1 MSATSSAGRVWGV
14 TQTTLANAMEVAGCL
29 VLKLPAMDSSR
40 TDAACGH
47 VDAENRKGKL
57 FRCTACGRVDD
68 ADVNAARVMRQ
79 RALKWLARP
88 SFGQVWPATSVST
101 TPGAVTAHWT
111 DAPRMR
117 CTSTRLAAI
126 WQPETRGR
134 FHLPHCPIS
143 GVHFY
148 RSFPPLTGG
157 ARRAG
162 RDASARRSRMAGVRQ
177 TAAPTPRPAGL
188 FHPVSPPPPA
198 ARDPRTPGRSTTV
211 PRCASAGATTPPR

>member
-14 TQTTLANAMEVAGCL
+14 TQTTLANAMEVAGGL

-101 TPGAVTAHWT
+101 TPGAVPAHWT

-117 CTSTRLAAI
+117 CTSIRLAAI

-134 FHLPHCPIS
+134 FHLPHCPIL
-143 GVHFY
+143 GVHF
-148 RSFPPLTGG
+148 
-157 ARRAG
+157 
-162 RDASARRSRMAGVRQ
+162 
-177 TAAPTPRPAGL
+177 
-188 FHPVSPPPPA
+188 
-198 ARDPRTPGRSTTV
+198 
-211 PRCASAGATTPPR
+211 

>member
-134 FHLPHCPIS
+134 FHLPHCPIP
-143 GVHFY
+143 GVHFSP
-148 RSFPPLTGG
+148 RFPKRHGFSRPPEVFT
-157 ARRAG
+157 
-162 RDASARRSRMAGVRQ
+162 ASALRRGELRSPRLRLEGRRKADCEMHRQHRRPNRPAPSPEGVRF
-177 TAAPTPRPAGL
+177 AHIPTPSG
-188 FHPVSPPPPA
+188 
-198 ARDPRTPGRSTTV
+198 DPQTND
-211 PRCASAGATTPPR
+211 

>member
-1 MSATSSAGRVWGV
+1 MRVPIGRGALTQDVGDLQRRPSV
-14 TQTTLANAMEVAGCL
+14 GSPQTTLANAMEVAGCL

-88 SFGQVWPATSVST
+88 SFGQVWLATSVST

-143 GVHFY
+143 GVHFWLDESVHY
-148 RSFPPLTGG
+148 SRDSHLGVSAP
-157 ARRAG
+157 RG
-162 RDASARRSRMAGVRQ
+162 RDATCVH
-177 TAAPTPRPAGL
+177 GL
-188 FHPVSPPPPA
+188 
-198 ARDPRTPGRSTTV
+198 
-211 PRCASAGATTPPR
+211 